1 MQAEGVTPA
10 RQRAATPLRLVVKL
24 GSSVL
29 TSGTRRLDRA
39 CMCNLVQQIAQLQRM
54 GHETVVVTSGAQAA
68 GREIL
73 GFPELERSLP
83 SRQMLAAVGQGRLMQ
98 IYSELFADHDIVVGQ
113 VLLTRSDLN
122 HRTRYLNARDTLL
135 TMIDRGIVPVVNEND
150 TTAVEEIRVGDN
162 DNISALVANLLEADL
177 LVLLTDQAG
186 MFTADPRRHQDAS
199 LIQQLERVDD
209 SALAMAGGAGS
220 REGTGGMATKLQ
232 AARLASNSGVSTVI
246 APGHERDV
254 LQRILQGGKVGTR
267 IPASVDSLQ
276 SRKRWLLAEVPRGVL
291 HVDAGAV
298 HVLRNGGASL
308 LPVGVTRV
316 EREFRRGEVLQLRG
330 PDGSDIARG
339 LSSYDSADLRKLCGQ
354 RSSRISAILGYS
366 YGDAV
371 IHRNNLVLSA

>member
-1 MQAEGVTPA
+1 MTPTRHGA
-10 RQRAATPLRLVVKL
+10 STPLRLVIKL

-39 CMCNLVQQIAQLQRM
+39 CMLNLVQQIAQLQRQ

-73 GFPELERSLP
+73 GFPELDRSLP

-98 IYSELFADHDIVVGQ
+98 IYSELFADHDIIVGQ

-135 TMIDRGIVPVVNEND
+135 TMIDQGIVPVVNEND

-177 LVLLTDQAG
+177 LILLTDQAG
-186 MFTADPRRHQDAS
+186 MFTADPRRDQDAS

-220 REGTGGMATKLQ
+220 REGT
-232 AARLASNSGVSTVI
+232 
-246 APGHERDV
+246 
-254 LQRILQGGKVGTR
+254 
-267 IPASVDSLQ
+267 
-276 SRKRWLLAEVPRGVL
+276 
-291 HVDAGAV
+291 
-298 HVLRNGGASL
+298 
-308 LPVGVTRV
+308 
-316 EREFRRGEVLQLRG
+316 
-330 PDGSDIARG
+330 
-339 LSSYDSADLRKLCGQ
+339 
-354 RSSRISAILGYS
+354 
-366 YGDAV
+366 
-371 IHRNNLVLSA
+371 

>member
-1 MQAEGVTPA
+1 MQPEGVVPA
-10 RQRAATPLRLVVKL
+10 RHCATTPLRLVIKL

-29 TSGTRRLDRA
+29 TSGTRRLDRD
-39 CMCNLVQQIAQLQRM
+39 CMLNLVQQIAQLQRQ

-73 GFPELERSLP
+73 GFPELDRSLP

-98 IYSELFADHDIVVGQ
+98 IYSELFADHDIIVGQ

-135 TMIDRGIVPVVNEND
+135 TMIDRRIVPVINEND

-177 LVLLTDQAG
+177 LILLTDQAG

-232 AARLASNSGVSTVI
+232 AARLASNSGVGTVI
-246 APGHERDV
+246 ARGHEPDV

-276 SRKRWLLAEVPRGVL
+276 SRKRWLLAEVPRGIL

-298 HVLRNGGASL
+298 HVLLNGGASL

-316 EREFRRGEVLQLRG
+316 EREFRRGEVLQVRG

-339 LSSYDSADLRKLCGQ
+339 LSSYDSADLRSLCGQ

-371 IHRNNLVLSA
+371 IHRNNLVLST

>member
-1 MQAEGVTPA
+1 MTPA
-10 RQRAATPLRLVVKL
+10 GHGASTPLRLVIKL

-39 CMCNLVQQIAQLQRM
+39 CMLNLVQQIAQLQRQ

-98 IYSELFADHDIVVGQ
+98 IYSELFADHDIIVGQ

-135 TMIDRGIVPVVNEND
+135 TMIDQGIVPVVNEND

-177 LVLLTDQAG
+177 LILLTDQAG
-186 MFTADPRRHQDAS
+186 MFTADPRRDQDAS

-220 REGTGGMATKLQ
+220 SEGTGGMATKLQ

-246 APGHERDV
+246 ARGQETDV
-254 LQRILQGGKVGTR
+254 MQRILQGGNVGTR

-276 SRKRWLLAEVPRGVL
+276 SRKRWLLAEVPRGIL

-316 EREFRRGEVLQLRG
+316 EREFRRGEVVQVQG

-339 LSSYDSADLRKLCGQ
+339 LSSYDSAELRSLCGQ
-354 RSSRISAILGYS
+354 RSSRIGAILGYS
-366 YGDAV
+366 YGDAA
-371 IHRNNLVLSA
+371 IHRNNLVLST

>member
-1 MQAEGVTPA
+1 MTPA
-10 RQRAATPLRLVVKL
+10 RHCAAAPLRLVIKL

-39 CMCNLVQQIAQLQRM
+39 CMLNLVQQIAQLQRL

-73 GFPELERSLP
+73 GFPELDRSLP

-98 IYSELFADHDIVVGQ
+98 IYSELFADHDIIVGQ

-135 TMIDRGIVPVVNEND
+135 TMIDRRIVPVVNEND

-186 MFTADPRRHQDAS
+186 MFTADPRRDQDAS

-209 SALAMAGGAGS
+209 FALAMAGGAGS

-246 APGHERDV
+246 APGHEPEV

-276 SRKRWLLAEVPRGVL
+276 SRKRWLLAEVPRGIL
-291 HVDAGAV
+291 HIDAGAV

-308 LPVGVTRV
+308 LPVGVTGV
-316 EREFRRGEVLQLRG
+316 EREFRRGEVLQVRG

-339 LSSYDSADLRKLCGQ
+339 LSSYDSADLRSLCGQ

-371 IHRNNLVLSA
+371 IHRNNLVIST

>member
-1 MQAEGVTPA
+1 M
-10 RQRAATPLRLVVKL
+10 PLRLVIKL

-39 CMCNLVQQIAQLQRM
+39 YMRELARQLAGLHAQ
-54 GHETVVVTSGAQAA
+54 GHEVVVVSSGAQVA
-68 GREIL
+68 GREL
-73 GFPELERSLP
+73 LDFPELERSLP
-83 SRQMLAAVGQGRLMQ
+83 ARQMLAAVGQGRLMQ
-98 IYSELFADHDIVVGQ
+98 LYSELFAEHDIIVGQ
-113 VLLTRSDLN
+113 VLLTRGDLN

-135 TMIDRGIVPVVNEND
+135 TMIDRRVLPVVNEND

-186 MFTADPRRHQDAS
+186 MYTADPRRHRDAS
-199 LIQQLERVDD
+199 LIPQLERVDEA
-209 SALAMAGGAGS
+209 ALAMAGGAGS
-220 REGTGGMATKLQ
+220 RDASGGMATKLQ
-232 AARLASNSGVSTVI
+232 AARLAGNSGVSTVI
-246 APGHERDV
+246 ARGHERDV
-254 LQRILQGGKVGTR
+254 LRRILRGENVGTR
-267 IPASVDSLQ
+267 IPATADRLQ
-276 SRKRWLLAEVPRGVL
+276 SRKRWLLAETPRGIL

-316 EREFRRGEVLQLRG
+316 ERDFRRGEVLQVRG
-330 PDGSDIARG
+330 PQGDDIARG
-339 LSSYDSADLRKLCGQ
+339 LSSYDSADLRSLCGQ
-354 RSSRISAILGYS
+354 RSGRIHAILGYS

>member
-1 MQAEGVTPA
+1 MRTEGLNPESNRA
-10 RQRAATPLRLVVKL
+10 RAKLRLVIKL

-29 TSGTRRLDRA
+29 TSGTRRLDRD
-39 CMCNLVQQIAQLQRM
+39 CMRSLVEQIAQLQGQ

-73 GFPELERSLP
+73 GFPEMDRSLP

-98 IYSELFADHDIVVGQ
+98 IYSELFADHHIIVGQ

-135 TMIDRGIVPVVNEND
+135 TMIDRRIVPVVNEND
-150 TTAVEEIRVGDN
+150 TTAVDEIRVGDN

-177 LVLLTDQAG
+177 LVLLTDQPG
-186 MFTADPRRHQDAS
+186 MYTADPRQHEDAS
-199 LIQQLERVDD
+199 LIRQLERVDD

-246 APGHERDV
+246 ARGQEPDV
-254 LQRILQGGKVGTR
+254 LRRILQGENVGTR

-276 SRKRWLLAEVPRGVL
+276 SRKRWLLAEVPRGIL

-316 EREFRRGEVLQLRG
+316 EREFRRGEVLQVRG

-339 LSSYDSADLRKLCGQ
+339 LSSYDSSDLRSLCGQ

>member
-10 RQRAATPLRLVVKL
+10 GHGASTPLRLVIKL

-39 CMCNLVQQIAQLQRM
+39 CMLNLVQQIAQLQRQ

-98 IYSELFADHDIVVGQ
+98 IYSELFADHDIIVGQ

-135 TMIDRGIVPVVNEND
+135 TMIDQGIVPVVNEND

-177 LVLLTDQAG
+177 LILLTDQAG
-186 MFTADPRRHQDAS
+186 MFTADPRRDQDAS

-220 REGTGGMATKLQ
+220 SEGTGGMATKLQ

-246 APGHERDV
+246 ARGLETDV
-254 LQRILQGGKVGTR
+254 MQRILQGGNVGTR

-276 SRKRWLLAEVPRGVL
+276 SRKRWLLAEVPRGIL

-316 EREFRRGEVLQLRG
+316 EREFRRGEVVQVQG

-339 LSSYDSADLRKLCGQ
+339 LSSYDSAELRSLCGQ
-354 RSSRISAILGYS
+354 RSSRIGAILGYS
-366 YGDAV
+366 YGDAA
-371 IHRNNLVLSA
+371 IHRNNLVLST

>member
-1 MQAEGVTPA
+1 M
-10 RQRAATPLRLVVKL
+10 L
-24 GSSVL
+24 
-29 TSGTRRLDRA
+29 
-39 CMCNLVQQIAQLQRM
+39 NLVQQVAHLQRL

-73 GFPELERSLP
+73 GFPELDRSLP

-98 IYSELFADHDIVVGQ
+98 IYSELFADHDIIVGQ

-135 TMIDRGIVPVVNEND
+135 TMIDRRIVPVVNEND

-162 DNISALVANLLEADL
+162 DNMSALVANLLEADL

-186 MFTADPRRHQDAS
+186 MYTADPRRDQDAS

-220 REGTGGMATKLQ
+220 LEGTGGMATKLQ

-246 APGHERDV
+246 APGREPDV
-254 LQRILQGGKVGTR
+254 LRRILQGGNVGTR

-276 SRKRWLLAEVPRGVL
+276 SRKRWLLAEVPRGIL

-308 LPVGVTRV
+308 LPVGVTGV
-316 EREFRRGEVLQLRG
+316 EREFRRGEVLQVRG

-339 LSSYDSADLRKLCGQ
+339 LSSYDSADLRSLCGQ
-354 RSSRISAILGYS
+354 RSSRISGILGYS

-371 IHRNNLVLSA
+371 IHRNNLVLST